1 MRVAMLLWRVT
12 WLRYV
17 GASAI
22 SLGIDL
28 AVFIAS
34 HASGL
39 GAATA
44 AAIGY
49 SAGILAH
56 WLLSSRLVFSNGRR
70 GGSDRVRQQG
80 LFVLS
85 AIVGLLITVA
95 IVGLGSVIGVPV
107 LAAKLVAVAVS
118 FQTTYL
124 LRSRIVFA

>member
-22 SLGIDL
+22 ALGVDL
-28 AVFIAS
+28 TVFMAS
-34 HASGL
+34 HAGGL
-39 GAATA
+39 SAAMA
-44 AAIGY
+44 AAAGY

-56 WLLSSRLVFSNGRR
+56 WLLSSRLVFASGRR
-70 GGSDRVRQQG
+70 DGAAQVRQQG

-85 AIVGLLITVA
+85 AIVGLLLTVA
-95 IVGLGSVIGVPV
+95 IVGIGSVVGVPALV
-107 LAAKLVAVAVS
+107 AKLVAVAVS
-118 FQTTYL
+118 FQATYL

>member
-22 SLGIDL
+22 ALGIDL
-28 AVFIAS
+28 AVFVAS
-34 HASGL
+34 HAGGVS
-39 GAATA
+39 ATSA
-44 AAIGY
+44 AALGY

-56 WLLSSRLVFSNGRR
+56 WLLSSRLVFAGGRR
-70 GGSDRVRQQG
+70 DGSDRVRQQG

-95 IVGLGSVIGVPV
+95 IVGLGSVIGVPA

-118 FQTTYL
+118 FQATYL

>member
-22 SLGIDL
+22 SLGVDMT
-28 AVFIAS
+28 VFLAS
-34 HASGL
+34 HTSGIS
-39 GAATA
+39 AAAA

-56 WLLSSRLVFSNGRR
+56 WLLSSRLVFANNRR
-70 GGSDRVRQQG
+70 DGADRLRQQG

-95 IVGLGSVIGVPV
+95 IVGLGTVIGVPAI
-107 LAAKLVAVAVS
+107 LAKLVAVGVS
-118 FQTTYL
+118 FQATYL